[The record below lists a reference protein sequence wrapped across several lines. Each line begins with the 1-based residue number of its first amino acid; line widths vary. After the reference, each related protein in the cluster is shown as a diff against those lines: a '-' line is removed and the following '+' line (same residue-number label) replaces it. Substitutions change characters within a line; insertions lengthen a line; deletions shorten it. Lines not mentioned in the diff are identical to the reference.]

1 MVADPGKE
9 PLPFVETDEET
20 SGPATLVGNDR
31 VAFMIGSGDTR
42 RIAIA
47 SLRDGRIIKRL
58 EDVKAATIR
67 SIIASRDGKTFYFV
81 DSGDVWSIPV
91 DGGSPQKIHNGD
103 GVAITPDGNNLI
115 IQLIE
120 AERIRWLKVTL
131 DGRNEQPIPVKG
143 DAHFTFAPIGPG
155 AVGRDGRIVLP
166 LTVKDSWF
174 WVPAIFDPNTGIV
187 QRIPVPLQADPPSPA
202 WTNDGKIIVAAYSMD
217 SSLWRFR
224 PQK

>member
-1 MVADPGKE
+1 
-9 PLPFVETDEET
+9 
-20 SGPATLVGNDR
+20 
-31 VAFMIGSGDTR
+31 MIGSGDTR

-155 AVGRDGRIVLP
+155 AVG
-166 LTVKDSWF
+166 
-174 WVPAIFDPNTGIV
+174 
-187 QRIPVPLQADPPSPA
+187 
-202 WTNDGKIIVAAYSMD
+202 
-217 SSLWRFR
+217 
-224 PQK
+224 